1 MHVLLSKWAPPAE
14 RSVMAALV
22 YAGTSLG
29 TVISMLMAGVL
40 TANVG
45 KGYFIFTYNIKL
57 KEANRQ
63 IVCNLYI
70 FLLPFSG
77 VALSCITCLIFRKLI
92 FSLWF
97 YKYVPNLNYSEIC
110 YRRCE

>member
-40 TANVG
+40 TS
-45 KGYFIFTYNIKL
+45 
-57 KEANRQ
+57 
-63 IVCNLYI
+63 NLGERVKKW
-70 FLLPFSG
+70 SNG
-77 VALSCITCLIFRKLI
+77 T
-92 FSLWF
+92 
-97 YKYVPNLNYSEIC
+97 
-110 YRRCE
+110 